1 MTAATRSGSPMRII
15 IPIRTP
21 VKPRIT
27 GVQRL
32 REHPGLRIAQPE
44 RLPLAEAL
52 QPMVSTMPF
61 RS

>member
-1 MTAATRSGSPMRII
+1 MRII

-27 GVQRL
+27 GVQPL
-32 REHPGLRIAQPE
+32 RDHPGLRIAQPE
-44 RLPLAEAL
+44 RLPRAEAL

-61 RS
+61 SS